1 MEGQQ
6 ALAGKNSAVS
16 TAKQGTSAGPDF
28 GTLSDNAQA
37 AAAALGYHKQSAAD
51 KAQEENDRDQLD
63 LWERGATEVA
73 CWATSRGLHGATTT
87 GTHNPADQ
95 PRPPKEPAQPP
106 ATTRGLHGATTTGT
120 HDCWPADQPRPPKG
134 CAVVARLFMPPAT
147 TTGTPADQPHPPKGP
162 AQPPSWANVLGDNRS
177 IGRAPAQPATTTG
190 TPADQPHTAK
200 APAQPPSWANVLGDG
215 RLLRAPAQRA
225 PAGVPR
231 AVGKDTWA
239 EPKLQGSNGSFTN
252 ANGSL
257 AKVPTA
263 KKAPPQFP
271 GKEVPLVKRPPPGST
286 PCPWPRASQPAGSG
300 ATADEAALPEH
311 PGSDLMPD
319 GTAFVPSEAS
329 SAAETS
335 LFELAALELLANDQ
349 ASEAAHV
356 GQRAASA
363 PPFRVPK
370 APPSDSVPRP
380 RLATN
385 SLEEAV
391 AISNMKF
398 ERIWTKLDKVEQK
411 VDRLLTILDH
421 DRRIAN
427 SALSSAAGQDLYDI
441 WPPSIVDSSGVYRP
455 PAKVSHV
462 F

>member
-1 MEGQQ
+1 MGGQQ

-16 TAKQGTSAGPDF
+16 TAEQGTSAGPDYES
-28 GTLSDNAQA
+28 LSDNAQA

-51 KAQEENDRDQLD
+51 KAQEENERDQLD

-73 CWATSRGLHGATTT
+73 SWATLVDCT
-87 GTHNPADQ
+87 
-95 PRPPKEPAQPP
+95 PKEPAQPP

-120 HDCWPADQPRPPKG
+120 HDCWPADQPRPPK
-134 CAVVARLFMPPAT
+134 
-147 TTGTPADQPHPPKGP
+147 
-162 AQPPSWANVLGDNRS
+162 
-177 IGRAPAQPATTTG
+177 
-190 TPADQPHTAK
+190 
-200 APAQPPSWANVLGDG
+200 APAQPPPWSTVLGDG

-239 EPKLQGSNGSFTN
+239 EPKFEGSNESFTN

-257 AKVPTA
+257 RAKVPTV
-263 KKAPPQFP
+263 KRPPPVFP
-271 GKEVPLVKRPPPGST
+271 GKTVPWKRPPPGST
-286 PCPWPRASQPAGSG
+286 ACPWPIASQPTMPGSG

-356 GQRAASA
+356 EQRAASA
-363 PPFRVPK
+363 PPLRVPK
-370 APPSDSVPRP
+370 APPSGSVPRP

-385 SLEEAV
+385 TLEEAV
-391 AISNMKF
+391 AISNMKI

-421 DRRIAN
+421 DRRIAS

-455 PAKVSHV
+455 PAKVSDV

>member
-1 MEGQQ
+1 
-6 ALAGKNSAVS
+6 
-16 TAKQGTSAGPDF
+16 
-28 GTLSDNAQA
+28 
-37 AAAALGYHKQSAAD
+37 
-51 KAQEENDRDQLD
+51 
-63 LWERGATEVA
+63 
-73 CWATSRGLHGATTT
+73 
-87 GTHNPADQ
+87 
-95 PRPPKEPAQPP
+95 
-106 ATTRGLHGATTTGT
+106 
-120 HDCWPADQPRPPKG
+120 
-134 CAVVARLFMPPAT
+134 
-147 TTGTPADQPHPPKGP
+147 
-162 AQPPSWANVLGDNRS
+162 
-177 IGRAPAQPATTTG
+177 
-190 TPADQPHTAK
+190 
-200 APAQPPSWANVLGDG
+200 
-215 RLLRAPAQRA
+215 
-225 PAGVPR
+225 VPR

-239 EPKLQGSNGSFTN
+239 EPKFQGSNGSFTN
-252 ANGSL
+252 ANDSL

-286 PCPWPRASQPAGSG
+286 ACPWPKASQPAGSG

-335 LFELAALELLANDQ
+335 LFELAARELLANDQ

-356 GQRAASA
+356 EQRAASA
-363 PPFRVPK
+363 PPLRVPK
-370 APPSDSVPRP
+370 APPSGSVPRP

-385 SLEEAV
+385 TLEEAV
-391 AISNMKF
+391 AISNMKI

-455 PAKVSHV
+455 PAKVSDV

>member
-1 MEGQQ
+1 MADKAQALADLAQAQADLAQALAGKAHAAAMEGQQ

-16 TAKQGTSAGPDF
+16 TAEQGTSAGPDYES
-28 GTLSDNAQA
+28 LSDNAQA

-51 KAQEENDRDQLD
+51 KAQEENERDQLD

-73 CWATSRGLHGATTT
+73 SWATTRGLHGATTT

-162 AQPPSWANVLGDNRS
+162 AQPPPWANVLGDDR
-177 IGRAPAQPATTTG
+177 
-190 TPADQPHTAK
+190 
-200 APAQPPSWANVLGDG
+200 LG
-215 RLLRAPAQRA
+215 RAPAQRA

-239 EPKLQGSNGSFTN
+239 EPKFQGSNGSFTN
-252 ANGSL
+252 ANDSL

-286 PCPWPRASQPAGSG
+286 ACPWPKASQPAGSG

-380 RLATN
+380 RLPTN

-398 ERIWTKLDKVEQK
+398 ERIWTKLDNVEQK
-411 VDRLLTILDH
+411 VNRLLTILDH